1 MKAGL
6 ISMVA
11 VATLGLAACQSAPQN
26 AASAQQATP
35 VLAGNTANAI
45 AVNIQPIS
53 SFMVE
58 VSPRHA
64 VCNNAGSGQSGCL
77 QYRTSYQTSF
87 NPLSK
92 PIEGFKYQAGYAYLL
107 DVKQE
112 VVKNSAG
119 GKPESNWVLNRI
131 ISRTSAASLA
141 N

>member
-11 VATLGLAACQSAPQN
+11 VATLGLVACQGTPQN
-26 AASAQQATP
+26 AANTQQATP
-35 VLAGNTANAI
+35 VITDGNAV
-45 AVNIQPIS
+45 AVNIQPIN

-58 VSPRHA
+58 VSPRQA
-64 VCNNAGSGQSGCL
+64 VCNSASNAQAGCL
-77 QYRTSYQTSF
+77 QYRTRYQNNF

-119 GKPESNWVLNRI
+119 GKPESSWVLNRI